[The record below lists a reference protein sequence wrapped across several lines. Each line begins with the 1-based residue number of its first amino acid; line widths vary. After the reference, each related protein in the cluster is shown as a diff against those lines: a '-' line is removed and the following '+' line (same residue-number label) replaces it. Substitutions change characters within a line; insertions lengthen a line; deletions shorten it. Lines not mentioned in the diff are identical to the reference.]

1 VCSTLRPDR
10 DIRVSVLRQFDVQS
24 TSMSRDHH
32 ELGDGLALALIRS
45 RGFIMKTMFCLS
57 FASSLLIG
65 CTADPSPDAV
75 TIQIGAGRDLV
86 FAAFRD
92 GVDASW
98 QPATSVSP
106 ASYQAAV
113 HGPYLVTVVCATGN
127 HRDTVQ
133 LGRTLDD
140 PHDLGTL
147 CEPAASTPGAHKVTG
162 QMTQAG
168 QVAFAQQL
176 ASGTSSNWGFQFS
189 VPDGSYDLLAATAD
203 ALVVRRAVA
212 VNADTAVPAVDAAAQ
227 GMPLA
232 SAAFSAASAA
242 QDKTE
247 QLEASVVL
255 ATGAAGPIELYRGPI
270 DQAKIAP
277 QPLLM
282 TADHQ
287 TVEIRATANTT
298 AGATMIA
305 AERALRRPFR
315 AGGDTAFALPPS
327 LGTVQWDAKSD
338 LTATWAAQADL
349 GSLIA
354 SGDGTSS
361 DGLSLASCKVDLS
374 DSFLA
379 ATAATSATCA
389 TNLPGYKPEFKID
402 LTRAYTRQIM
412 FQHAQADS
420 VATVSET
427 ESANAPKQ

>member
-1 VCSTLRPDR
+1 
-10 DIRVSVLRQFDVQS
+10 
-24 TSMSRDHH
+24 MASR
-32 ELGDGLALALIRS
+32 LLFGYRS
-45 RGFIMKTMFCLS
+45 RGFIMKTIFSLS
-57 FASSLLIG
+57 FVSSLLIG
-65 CTADPSPDAV
+65 CTDAPSPAPV
-75 TIQIGAGRDLV
+75 TIQIGAGHDLV

-98 QPATSVSP
+98 QSATSVSP

-127 HRDTVQ
+127 RRNTIE

-147 CEPAASTPGAHKVTG
+147 CQPAASAPGAHKVTG
-162 QMTQAG
+162 QMAQAG

-176 ASGTSSNWGFQFS
+176 TSGTSSHWNFQFS
-189 VPDGSYDLLAATAD
+189 VPDGSYDLLASTAD

-212 VNADTAVPAVDAAAQ
+212 VNADTAVPDVDAAAQ

-232 SAAFSAASAA
+232 SAAFSVANAA

-277 QPLLM
+277 QSVLM

-298 AGATMIA
+298 AGAAMIA
-305 AERALRRPFR
+305 AERALRHPFR
-315 AGGDTAFALPPS
+315 AGGETAFALPTS
-327 LGTVQWDAKSD
+327 LGTVQWDTKSD
-338 LTATWAAQADL
+338 LTATWASQAGL

-361 DGLSLASCKVDLS
+361 DGQSLASCQVDLS
-374 DSFLA
+374 ESFLA
-379 ATAATSATCA
+379 GTAATSATCA

-402 LTRAYTRQIM
+402 FTRAYTRQVV
-412 FQHAQADS
+412 FQHAQADT

-427 ESANAPKQ
+427 ESVNAPKQ